1 MRVRSL
7 LERGFSTDGYEQ
19 LLALL
24 LFAALL
30 AAGAGATAAR
40 AQDEG
45 GGSSS
50 RGTLREAFSAGD
62 ARAVLQGAAERVEVG
77 VLGNSSQYSR
87 SQAVYVL
94 GQFFD
99 DHPPR
104 RFAWKDTS
112 TSSGSRFL
120 TGRYWH
126 EASEHPLPVYLRL
139 ARKNGSWTLQE
150 VRIERP

>member
-30 AAGAGATAAR
+30 AAGSGATAAR

-45 GGSSS
+45 GSSS
-50 RGTLREAFSAGD
+50 RGTLHEAFAAGD
-62 ARAVLQGAAERVEVG
+62 ARAILQDAAGRVEVG

-94 GQFFD
+94 GRFFD

-126 EASEHPLPVYLRL
+126 EASKYPLPVYLRL